1 METTNQSL
9 NTTKSLLAQYNNA
22 KGEKNYSGE
31 TYYPDRLK
39 LERELRNLLEQEQ
52 NNWTINRYTHIARM
66 DNEEIEE
73 AKRVIALYQEVF
85 DWDTQYSVNV
95 EYELSP
101 STMDH
106 SIDVNSVEE
115 LQDYLNKVKEVEDPD
130 SEESCWTHIDYGHE
144 IYDVNQLR
152 GGVEVN
158 NLRLKDKN
166 LQLKEKENEYSIIV
180 NLKSKKDL
188 EYIRDNVLTESVLQ
202 AAAKGKE
209 YRITSSAVVVTP
221 SK

>member
-39 LERELRNLLEQEQ
+39 LERELRILLEQEQ

-85 DWDTQYSVNV
+85 DWDTQYSVEV

-106 SIDVNSVEE
+106 SFDVNSVEE

-130 SEESCWTHIDYGHE
+130 SEESCWEHIDYGHD
-144 IYDVNQLR
+144 IYDVNKLR
-152 GGVEVN
+152 AGVEVN
-158 NLRLKDKN
+158 NFR
-166 LQLKEKENEYSIIV
+166 LKEKVNEYSIILT
-180 NLKSKKDL
+180 LKSKKDK
-188 EYIRDNVLTESVLQ
+188 EYIQDNVLPKLTIG
-202 AAAKGKE
+202 KGDFEE
-209 YRITSSAVVVTP
+209 YWITASSVVT

>member
-9 NTTKSLLAQYNNA
+9 KTTKSLLAQYNNA
-22 KGEKNYSGE
+22 KGEKNYKGE
-31 TYYPDRLK
+31 TYYPDRFK
-39 LERELRNLLEQEQ
+39 LERELRILLEQEQ
-52 NNWTINRYTHIARM
+52 NNWTINRYTHIAHM

-130 SEESCWTHIDYGHE
+130 SEESCWTNIDYGHE
-144 IYDVNQLR
+144 IYDVNKLR
-152 GGVEVN
+152 GGVDVN
-158 NLRLKDKN
+158 NLR
-166 LQLKEKENEYSIIV
+166 LKEKENEYSIILTV
-180 NLKSKKDL
+180 KSKKDV
-188 EYIRDNVLTESVLQ
+188 EYIQDNFLQ
-202 AAAKGKE
+202 QSALQLVAEANDIS
-209 YRITSSAVVVTP
+209 ITASSVVT